1 MAGGG
6 GCILPGS
13 THARTDNNVSYPEAK
28 LGNRAPPPPDTKE
41 QAPKGRY
48 QARGVWGM
56 RGFMRGG
63 QGARAPAKF
72 LKFL

>member
-28 LGNRAPPPPDTKE
+28 LGNRALPPIQKSKPRRGDTKLGE
-41 QAPKGRY
+41 S
-48 QARGVWGM
+48 
-56 RGFMRGG
+56 
-63 QGARAPAKF
+63 GACAD
-72 LKFL
+72 L